1 MLSNENTFC
10 PYFSRL
16 YCDCSICTTTI
27 TALKIRGDVD
37 FFQLSNGKFQFFN
50 WNETFTEKEN
60 ESHLWKVLLWL
71 KLRWKVLISPP
82 NSISPDK
89 MHPGF
94 NPLMTSTWARSG
106 EMVDRLA
113 ESFFIICL
121 STIAEAQKAKES
133 KIPPVTIFWSGFRKS
148 FLRAITMN

>member
-1 MLSNENTFC
+1 MNIQFALTFPACIVTVAFALRPLQPLKYEVTLAFSNSPTANSN
-10 PYFSRL
+10 FSTEMK
-16 YCDCSICTTTI
+16 S
-27 TALKIRGDVD
+27 
-37 FFQLSNGKFQFFN
+37 
-50 WNETFTEKEN
+50 FTEKEN

-94 NPLMTSTWARSG
+94 NPLMTSTWAWSG

-133 KIPPVTIFWSGFRKS
+133 RIPPVTIFWSGFRKS